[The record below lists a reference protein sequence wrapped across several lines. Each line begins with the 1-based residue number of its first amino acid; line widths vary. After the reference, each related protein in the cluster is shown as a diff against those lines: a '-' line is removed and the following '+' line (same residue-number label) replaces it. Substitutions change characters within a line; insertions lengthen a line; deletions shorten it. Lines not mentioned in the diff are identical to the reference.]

1 VQLKAREHLVI
12 EYRSVSEAR
21 GEIIKRM
28 KGKPYLDFSALDFN
42 ADDFLMLAN
51 ELPRVGIERK
61 LQSTDVKL
69 VDAIHPEFIS
79 KVYRIHGKAC
89 YWKCDLFVIL
99 VDKIDGSHI
108 SVRVVPAFPMA
119 SVGRVFNIHTFTFI
133 RKWQP
138 VTGAESVKWTPKVGQ
153 RGTDLLN
160 KKGTVTHVQKTTTA

>member
-1 VQLKAREHLVI
+1 
-12 EYRSVSEAR
+12 
-21 GEIIKRM
+21 
-28 KGKPYLDFSALDFN
+28 LDFN